1 MNRTEAARLW
11 SHVQTL
17 LRQPSPPD
25 DVELRRAARMLA
37 ASRSDAVELM
47 LARWLADTR
56 VAEAGEVA
64 PAAVAAPVAAVP
76 RRAGLGVRDVALIG
90 AGVAGGALLAGALGA
105 DDAADASEG
114 FGLFDAG
121 LG

>member
-1 MNRTEAARLW
+1 MNRTEADRLW

-25 DVELRRAARMLA
+25 DVELRRAARMLT
-37 ASRSDAVELM
+37 ASRNDAVELM

-56 VAEAGEVA
+56 AAEAA
-64 PAAVAAPVAAVP
+64 PAVVTAPVAAAP
-76 RRAGLGVRDVALIG
+76 RRAGLGVRDVALLG

-105 DDAADASEG
+105 ADAADPADG